1 MNQGHSQNK
10 SHLSIDVSSMVE
22 NVTQHKNETMISVSE
37 SVNYQQNIVHVKM
50 DEKFYKNTSMFLFT
64 TLVM

>member
-22 NVTQHKNETMISVSE
+22 NVTQHKNETMISVSG
-37 SVNYQQNIVHVKM
+37 SVNYQ
-50 DEKFYKNTSMFLFT
+50 
-64 TLVM
+64 